1 MKNCT
6 KCQEA
11 KPATTE
17 FFSVSKTNKNGL
29 SSWCKICINNKSKDI
44 RKSSKGKEYNS
55 NYFINGNGKLKLQEF
70 TKNNPNTQRN
80 SALKNKY
87 NEIIKHE
94 TQFEMI
100 NMENAEYVIVAYGTT
115 ARICRS
121 AIEALKEKKINV
133 GMIRPITLWPFPRK
147 AFDLIPR
154 TTKGILVCEMSMG
167 QMIDDVF
174 ISNKGRLPVG
184 FYGRAGGMVPEPEE
198 IVEAILHFD
207 EKVVEV

>member
-1 MKNCT
+1 MSKIPYIDTMKNCT

-87 NEIIKHE
+87 N
-94 TQFEMI
+94 
-100 NMENAEYVIVAYGTT
+100 
-115 ARICRS
+115 
-121 AIEALKEKKINV
+121 
-133 GMIRPITLWPFPRK
+133 ITLDDYNIMLFEQDGCCAICNTHHTELK
-147 AFDLIPR
+147 QTLAVDHCH
-154 TTKGILVCEMSMG
+154 TTGNVRGLLCMHCNQALGKFKDNTKIL
-167 QMIDDVF
+167 Q
-174 ISNKGRLPVG
+174 N
-184 FYGRAGGMVPEPEE
+184 
-198 IVEAILHFD
+198 AIKYL
-207 EKVVEV
+207 KK